1 VWTREIAKSRNGS
14 KARTV
19 FLISPFHNFLIS
31 AFRIKEEKVTMVR
44 SDSRC
49 PVLIV
54 DDEEIILFTSSLILK
69 SEGFENVITLK
80 DGREVM
86 PLLKNQEVSAILL
99 DLYMPDI
106 FGLDLLKEITYE
118 YPEIPVLVTTAAN
131 DIETAVECMKSGAFD
146 YLLKPIHKN
155 RLVASIKKAFEVKA
169 LEGEVSSLK
178 QSLLNGQ
185 LQNETAFS
193 GIITTSKKMQAIFRY
208 AEAVA
213 GTGQPILITGETGV
227 GKELIARAVHK
238 IGRPSATFVPVN
250 VAGLDDVVFSD
261 TLFGHRKGAFTGA
274 DQNRDGLIRQ
284 ASSGTLF
291 LDEIGDLC
299 ERSQVKLLRLIQEKE
314 YYQLGSDVCMKTD
327 ARIVVATNQALRDR
341 MADNSF
347 RKDLYYRLKTHQI
360 CIPPLRERLEDIP
373 FLLDHFLK
381 EATDATGKRL
391 PSYPAELVVLLQT
404 YDFPGNIRE
413 LQAMVW
419 DALARHTN
427 GVLSMESFKQAIGGG
442 KEQHAKQESDSIVPS
457 VFAGLKGFPTLKQIE
472 GLLISEALKM
482 ANNNQGIAASLLGV
496 SRQALNKRLVRK
508 AEITL

>member
-1 VWTREIAKSRNGS
+1 MERFNSR
-14 KARTV
+14 R
-19 FLISPFHNFLIS
+19 
-31 AFRIKEEKVTMVR
+31 
-44 SDSRC
+44 
-49 PVLIV
+49 PVLVV

-80 DGREVM
+80 DGRGVM
-86 PLLKNQEVSAILL
+86 PLLKDQEVSAILL

-106 FGLDLLKEITYE
+106 SGLDLLKEITYE
-118 YPEIPVLVTTAAN
+118 YPDIPVLVATAAN
-131 DIETAVECMKSGAFD
+131 DIDTAVECMKAGAFD

-169 LEGEVSSLK
+169 LEGEVYSLK
-178 QSLLNGQ
+178 QSLLTGR
-185 LQNETAFS
+185 LENENAFS
-193 GIITTSKKMQAIFRY
+193 RIVTTSKKMQGIFHY

-238 IGRPSATFVPVN
+238 IGRPSGAFVPIN
-250 VAGLDDVVFSD
+250 VAGLDDMVFSD

-284 ASSGTLF
+284 AAKGTLF
-291 LDEIGDLC
+291 LDEIGDLS
-299 ERSQVKLLRLIQEKE
+299 ERSQIKLLRLIQEKE
-314 YYQLGSDVCMKTD
+314 YYQIGSDACVKTD
-327 ARIVVATNQALRDR
+327 ARIVVATNQVLHDR
-341 MADNSF
+341 MADGMF

-360 CIPPLRERLEDIP
+360 NIPPLRERLEDIP

-381 EATDATGKRL
+381 EAALTTGKRQ
-391 PSYPAELVVLLQT
+391 PSYPPELVTLLRT

-419 DALARHTN
+419 DSLARHTN
-427 GVLSMESFKQAIGGG
+427 GVLPMESFKQAIGGG
-442 KEQHAKQESDSIVPS
+442 KEQRHAGEESDPFAHS
-457 VFAGLKGFPTLKQIE
+457 VFAGLKGFPTLKQVE

-482 ANNNQGIAASLLGV
+482 ANNNQGIAASLLGM

-508 AEITL
+508 A